1 VPSREELK
9 QRVKG
14 WGADLELK
22 NRPAV
27 PMERTPPRFIHQHE
41 GQIEQQA
48 ENVEVLVSPER
59 PGITPLFGTAQP
71 PSGVSGMIRR
81 AAYKMTENDV
91 RHWLMLLLADRV
103 NVVEGIVDDLAHGK
117 VPNLLGEMGIKAEWK
132 HNPAGLVR
140 KAAIATAVVG
150 TAVYLAK
157 RRKQR

>member
-1 VPSREELK
+1 
-9 QRVKG
+9 
-14 WGADLELK
+14 
-22 NRPAV
+22 
-27 PMERTPPRFIHQHE
+27 
-41 GQIEQQA
+41 
-48 ENVEVLVSPER
+48 
-59 PGITPLFGTAQP
+59 
-71 PSGVSGMIRR
+71 MIRR

-132 HNPAGLVR
+132 HNPAGLVK